1 MARPEPQA
9 LSERVYYLPGGV
21 NCALVVGDGDRAI
34 IVDSGQDKDYGRNLR
49 RACETL
55 GVTPIA
61 IVNTH
66 AHADHFGGNAYLL
79 RQFPD
84 LVVYAPPFEAGIV
97 RAPYLEP
104 VYLFHGARPLDELT
118 TKWLQAEP
126 SPVHH
131 ELLPG
136 ALEIAGVAMEVID
149 TSGHAH
155 RQVALRVDDVLLAAD
170 AFFGD
175 AVLQKYGIPFGQDI
189 AGQLASFEV
198 VRTSDARVALPGHG
212 DPTLDLERSIAA
224 NVTAVGAA
232 AEAVERACQGVGS
245 EEVAVAAGRA
255 LGVEVT
261 DLPRYHLNLC
271 TVSAYLS
278 YLRDQGRV
286 EASLED
292 GRLRWRSGTGDR
304 AGA

>member
-1 MARPEPQA
+1 MARTEPQP
-9 LSERVYYLPGGV
+9 LSDRVYYLPGGV
-21 NCALVVGDGDRAI
+21 NCALVVGEDGHAVV
-34 IVDSGQDKDYGRNLR
+34 VDSGQDKDYGRNLR
-49 RACETL
+49 RACEGL
-55 GVTPIA
+55 GVTPVA

-84 LVVYAPPFEAGIV
+84 LEVYAPPFEASII
-97 RAPYLEP
+97 RSPYLEP
-104 VYLFHGARPLDELT
+104 VYLFHGARPIDELMS
-118 TKWLQAEP
+118 KWLQAEA

-131 ELLPG
+131 ELEG
-136 ALEIAGVAMEVID
+136 DSLELAGIAFEVLD

-175 AVLQKYGIPFGQDI
+175 SVLDKYALPFGQDI

-198 VRTSDARVALPGHG
+198 VRSSGARIALPGHG
-212 DPTLDLERSIAA
+212 DPSSELDRSIDA
-224 NVTAVGAA
+224 NVAAVQAA
-232 AEAVERACQGVGS
+232 AD
-245 EEVAVAAGRA
+245 AVADACTGGGTEDVLAGACEA
-255 LGVEVT
+255 LGIALT

-278 YLRDQGRV
+278 YLRQQGRV
-286 EASLED
+286 EAGLEG
-292 GRLRWRSGTGDR
+292 GRLGWRR
-304 AGA
+304 VEA